1 MEIRHINENDNYQE
15 IRDIYEKSWQFAY
28 KGIIPQDYLDNIPK
42 SKWGGNILK
51 NGRTEIAAFDNGRA
65 VGTASFCSSRW
76 EKFASCGEIVTIYLL
91 PEYMGKGIGAMLLK
105 ECIDELELLG
115 FTTILIWVL
124 EDNFRARRFYE
135 EHGFIK
141 TEEYMNDVIGGKELR
156 EVMYLRRK

>member
-1 MEIRHINENDNYQE
+1 
-15 IRDIYEKSWQFAY
+15 
-28 KGIIPQDYLDNIPK
+28 
-42 SKWGGNILK
+42 
-51 NGRTEIAAFDNGRA
+51 
-65 VGTASFCSSRW
+65 
-76 EKFASCGEIVTIYLL
+76 
-91 PEYMGKGIGAMLLK
+91 MGKGIGAMLLK

-135 EHGFIK
+135 KHGFIK